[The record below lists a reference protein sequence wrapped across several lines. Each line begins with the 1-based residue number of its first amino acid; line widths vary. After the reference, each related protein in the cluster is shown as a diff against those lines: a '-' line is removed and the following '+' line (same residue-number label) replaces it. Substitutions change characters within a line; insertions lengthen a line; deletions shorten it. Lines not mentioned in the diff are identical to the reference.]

1 MKQTYFFA
9 LCIGIVGALQ
19 ACTSAP
25 TDQRATAV
33 IETSSAE
40 RPEVSTGSNIVRR
53 DKNAQANGVKQL
65 DKDSIEIRRGPNNTG
80 AGN

>member
-1 MKQTYFFA
+1 MKQTYLFA
-9 LCIGIVGALQ
+9 LCIGTIQ

-25 TDQRATAV
+25 TDQRATAAV
-33 IETSSAE
+33 DTSSAE

-53 DKNAQANGVKQL
+53 DKNAQVNGVRQL

-80 AGN
+80 SGN